1 MDVMSN
7 QKGKKKEGKGEKNR
21 NTGRNQVEDMA
32 TKVGHHGRKCIQL
45 TILITPALR
54 VCVCVCPVCA
64 LWPVHFK
71 AFMDMSACLASSPT
85 QLN

>member
-7 QKGKKKEGKGEKNR
+7 QKGKKRGKNR

-54 VCVCVCPVCA
+54 VCVCMSCLCFVACPLQGFYGHVSV
-64 LWPVHFK
+64 LSEQP
-71 AFMDMSACLASSPT
+71 DST